1 MLEKY
6 TPRTLPR
13 IALAALA
20 IIVFMAASVTPVG
33 AANVRLVQPVGSK
46 TVYAIINGR
55 LQALRSEAIRKSYST
70 GLVEQVSQAFVR
82 RLPRVRLVMSQLGPR
97 VYLIDRSTNQ
107 KIWFP
112 TEQSFLGSGEQWH
125 DIIVITPED
134 SVAYRNALLIRAID
148 SSTIYFLDLQKVERH
163 AITSPADFT
172 ARGFNWGDVV
182 VVPKALLE
190 GYARSSPLPSSV
202 LPPDTV
208 ERPPQS
214 SDGIPPVA
222 VPSGGVSLA
231 VTRGVATA

>member
-97 VYLIDRSTNQ
+97 VYLIYRSTNQ

-112 TEQSFLGSGEQWH
+112 TEQSFLGSGEQRH
-125 DIIVITPED
+125 DVIVINPED

-182 VVPKALLE
+182 VVPKAL
-190 GYARSSPLPSSV
+190 
-202 LPPDTV
+202 
-208 ERPPQS
+208 
-214 SDGIPPVA
+214 
-222 VPSGGVSLA
+222 
-231 VTRGVATA
+231 